1 MGCSYSCKRSSI
13 SEQKSIRVVH
23 FNGFV
28 EDLEYPVT
36 VSEVTGKPTK
46 QFLFTHAQIL
56 SGSVPLK
63 PETILEPG
71 RIYFMLPYS
80 LLQSNVSPVELAPIA
95 RKLAALAQKCPPSKT
110 GSGGQSFSSSRQGAS
125 PVWSSPASSP
135 NRFSSPR
142 AGVELEN
149 DQASYA
155 MQKSPARSWK
165 PILAT
170 IREISFNRRSES
182 DLQEN

>member
-1 MGCSYSCKRSSI
+1 MGCSYSCKRSSVCVF
-13 SEQKSIRVVH
+13 KNIRVVH
-23 FNGFV
+23 MNGFV

-36 VSEVTGKPTK
+36 VGEVTGKPTK
-46 QFLFTHAQIL
+46 HFLFTHAQIL
-56 SGSVPLK
+56 SSSAPLK
-63 PETILEPG
+63 PEILLEPG

-80 LLQSNVSPVELAPIA
+80 LFHSNVSPMELAPIA
-95 RKLAALAQKCPPSKT
+95 RKLAAIAQKCRPSKT
-110 GSGGQSFSSSRQGAS
+110 GSGNQSFSSSRQGTS

-135 NRFSSPR
+135 NRFSGQRVGEES
-142 AGVELEN
+142 EN
-149 DQASYA
+149 DRVLYA